1 MSIKTTKIVTHI
13 ILNEDTGELTNKDF
27 REVQEYKK
35 VRQGF
40 RMVYKSYDEVLLQI
54 VKSNLDLKIV
64 TSIKDMFTYNIIEV
78 GISAIDLSKKLN
90 TSKQKVNKI
99 IKTMVDYRLLKRVRR
114 GVYRLN
120 PYMFIPYKSE
130 AELLQK
136 EWNDIK

>member
-64 TSIKDMFTYNIIEV
+64 TSIRDMFTYNIIEV

-99 IKTMVDYRLLKRVRR
+99 IKTMVEYRLLKRVRR